1 MEEETNQRLELLK
14 NIKLENL
21 EEELKK
27 KSSLEHQ
34 KVQATQPSVQTE
46 NQTQNSSVEPAKSS
60 SWNIRLR
67 LASYLS
73 YFYKKQNWFANPFTD
88 WTNKNGRKHRRIQR
102 KLQVNKRKKDENRAD
117 FPLSLSHT

>member
-1 MEEETNQRLELLK
+1 LEEETNQRLELLK

-46 NQTQNSSVEPAKSS
+46 NQTQNPSVEPAKSS
-60 SWNIRLR
+60 SWNIRQR

-73 YFYKKQNWFANPFTD
+73 YFYKKQN
-88 WTNKNGRKHRRIQR
+88 
-102 KLQVNKRKKDENRAD
+102 
-117 FPLSLSHT
+117 